1 MHSYYAEEGTPFDPV
16 TFCYCAFTALFKSI
30 QQSLEHTVQRQE
42 FQSFHVCL
50 GSIFRFTGP
59 RSRYE
64 VLRAE
69 TDKSFLPRN
78 WTNIRLPPAH
88 HPRLSRCLCSLPN
101 SVQSSGSDSKD
112 EWGFQKQRR
121 KRNWENRTQHLEF
134 ASEPRKQIPG
144 CLLPAGFACWN
155 RLILYCFFFFS

>member
-59 RSRYE
+59 RSRCE

-69 TDKSFLPRN
+69 TDKAFLPRN

-112 EWGFQKQRR
+112 EWGFQKQGGKEIGKTEHSTWNSPRSP
-121 KRNWENRTQHLEF
+121 ENKSLG
-134 ASEPRKQIPG
+134 ASSPLG
-144 CLLPAGFACWN
+144 LLVGTA
-155 RLILYCFFFFS
+155 